1 MEKHIALLRG
11 DGIGPEIVD
20 SAVKVLEAV
29 AESDDDLME
38 KYLEGEDLTEEEIKA
53 AIRKMTCQCKI
64 FPVTCGSSYKN
75 KGVQP
80 LLDAIIDYMPSPL
93 DVPAIKGTNPETGEE
108 EERPS
113 DDKAPFAA
121 LAFKIAT
128 DPYVGRLA
136 FFRVYS
142 GTLTAGSYVY
152 NSNKDKRER
161 IGRILRMHSNHRT
174 EIDEVFRGHR
184 TQNQG

>member
-1 MEKHIALLRG
+1 MKNLNRFLKNTWNRLKN
-11 DGIGPEIVD
+11 IVR
-20 SAVKVLEAV
+20 SLLEAIV
-29 AESDDDLME
+29 ESDDNLME
-38 KYLEGEDLTEEEIKA
+38 KYLEGEDLTKEEIKG
-53 AIRKMTCQCKI
+53 AIRKMTCQCKL

-113 DDKAPFAA
+113 DDNARSRLWPSRSQ
-121 LAFKIAT
+121 LT
-128 DPYVGRLA
+128 PYVGRLA

-142 GTLTAGSYVY
+142 GTLNAGSCVY
-152 NSNKDKRER
+152 NANKEKRER

-174 EIDEVFRGHR
+174 EI
-184 TQNQG
+184 TMYTLTISLLL